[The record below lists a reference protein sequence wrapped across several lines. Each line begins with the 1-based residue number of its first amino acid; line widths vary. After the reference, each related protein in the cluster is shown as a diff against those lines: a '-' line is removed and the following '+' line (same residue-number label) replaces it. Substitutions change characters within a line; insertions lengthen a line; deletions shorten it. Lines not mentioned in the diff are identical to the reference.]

1 MFPLPNYM
9 TYTAFFP
16 GPQPSMSLF
25 PTPNNLPFPD
35 LAFGSNEDVLRAL
48 QDLDISKIAGV
59 LKTLTDAA
67 DAANIP
73 TPLTGIPS
81 TSTLP
86 SLAAASSASTI
97 SSKLA
102 SPSSDLPSHP
112 DHAHLL
118 ASKWMGPTKLA
129 ELVASEGLLHPLLL
143 QDTWLTYFQA
153 SFTRRGNFRP

>member
-143 QDTWLTYFQA
+143 L
-153 SFTRRGNFRP
+153 SLIHI